1 MPAPTHSRAV
11 AQLIAAALLWSLG
24 GLLIKSVDWPPLA
37 VAGGRGI
44 IAGVFLLLTHRGL
57 RFRPSRDLFLG
68 AFSYAACTLS
78 FVAATKMTTAANAI
92 LLQYTAP
99 VWIALFGSWF
109 LGERATRV
117 DWLTI
122 VVVLGG
128 MALFFADSGLAL
140 GNTLGNLMAIFS
152 GLAFALMT
160 MALRRQK
167 DGSPVESIILG
178 NFIGF
183 VVGVPSMLTSPLPS
197 AVGWARSPC
206 WAWSSWAAPT
216 GSTRA
221 PSAASPLSR
230 RCSSPSSSPC
240 STRSGFSLC
249 APSVPRPGRSWAA
262 SSCWVRSPAGRSG
275 RSAGVL
281 PGPDETAPLDRASL
295 RRIS

>member
-99 VWIALFGSWF
+99 VWIALLGSWF

-183 VVGVPSMLTSPLPS
+183 VVGVPSMLSSPLPS
-197 AVGWARSPC
+197 AVGWGALIVLGVVQLGCSYWLYARAIRSVTALEAVLIPVIEPLLNPV
-206 WAWSSWAAPT
+206 WVFLV
-216 GSTRA
+216 RA
-221 PSAASPLSR
+221 ERPSAWALVGGIVVLGAVTGRALWSVR
-230 RCSSPSSSPC
+230 QRSSG
-240 STRSGFSLC
+240 TR
-249 APSVPRPGRSWAA
+249 
-262 SSCWVRSPAGRSG
+262 
-275 RSAGVL
+275 
-281 PGPDETAPLDRASL
+281 
-295 RRIS
+295 

>member
-11 AQLIAAALLWSLG
+11 ALLILAALLWSLG

-37 VAGGRGI
+37 VAGGRGL

-68 AFSYAACTLS
+68 AFAYAACTLS

-99 VWIALFGSWF
+99 VWIALFGAWL

-167 DGSPVESIILG
+167 DGAPVESIILG

-183 VVGVPSMLTSPLPS
+183 FIGIPSMLSSP
-197 AVGWARSPC
+197 
-206 WAWSSWAAPT
+206 
-216 GSTRA
+216 A
-221 PSAASPLSR
+221 PSAAGWTALAILGVVQLGCSYWLYARAIRSVTALEAVLIPVIEPLLNPVWVFLVRAERPSAWALAGGIVVLGAVTARAFFSVRRVSP
-230 RCSSPSSSPC
+230 
-240 STRSGFSLC
+240 
-249 APSVPRPGRSWAA
+249 
-262 SSCWVRSPAGRSG
+262 
-275 RSAGVL
+275 RSA
-281 PGPDETAPLDRASL
+281 
-295 RRIS
+295 

>member
-197 AVGWARSPC
+197 AVGWGALAVLGVVQLGCSYWLYARAIRSVTALEAVLIPVIEPLLNPV
-206 WAWSSWAAPT
+206 WVFLV
-216 GSTRA
+216 RA
-221 PSAASPLSR
+221 ERPSAWALVGGIVVLGAVTGRALWSVR
-230 RCSSPSSSPC
+230 RRPS
-240 STRSGFSLC
+240 G
-249 APSVPRPGRSWAA
+249 PR
-262 SSCWVRSPAGRSG
+262 
-275 RSAGVL
+275 
-281 PGPDETAPLDRASL
+281 
-295 RRIS
+295 